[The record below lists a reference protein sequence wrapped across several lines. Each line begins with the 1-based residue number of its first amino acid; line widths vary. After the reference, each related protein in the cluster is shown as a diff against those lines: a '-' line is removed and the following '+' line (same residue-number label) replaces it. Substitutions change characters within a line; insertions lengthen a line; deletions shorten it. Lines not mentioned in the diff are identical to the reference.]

1 MTTIK
6 CAIYARYSSENQKE
20 TSIDDQ
26 IRKCREFASSK
37 SWEILEDYIYSDK
50 AISGSS
56 IAPRES
62 FNKLRDIALSEDSP
76 FSYILVDDT
85 SRVARNTREALQVF
99 EELTFNNIYVYYVSQ
114 GIDTQKETAS
124 EMITLHGMVDSL
136 YIRELAKKTHRGIE
150 GRVLNGFSGGGR
162 RYGYRSEP
170 VYSGKKD
177 RYGNLEPDGYIL
189 KIYEQEAEVVLR
201 IFKMFGEL
209 HYSAI
214 KIINI
219 LNNELKEK
227 GVPLPQKG
235 SYWSVSTV
243 LGSKKNH
250 KGILNNS
257 IYIGKYSWNKTMSK
271 QNPTSGKKKIIA
283 RDENEWKVIDM
294 PKLRIVSD
302 ESWEKVKK
310 RQKEINRVSGG
321 KYTKGKALYSENLLV
336 GLAKCECG
344 GNMVITSG
352 GKWAKYGCSNNWNKG
367 NSVCNNK
374 FKVDKEVLE
383 QNVLHMLEK
392 ELSNPSLI
400 NEIIKKINVNKEDV
414 LSKKSAIE
422 KLLNEVNTE
431 ISNILKAIKA
441 GCVSETTAEALAD
454 SEQRKKELNRQM
466 IILKEFVP
474 IETQITNEQVQIFFK
489 DGIYKII
496 NTIDKKESKELL
508 KSLIKGIKIF
518 TKDEGVKA
526 DIEVDIIQLSDYIS
540 KII

>member
-6 CAIYARYSSENQKE
+6 CAVYARYSSENQKE

-209 HYSAI
+209 HYSA
-214 KIINI
+214 
-219 LNNELKEK
+219 
-227 GVPLPQKG
+227 
-235 SYWSVSTV
+235 
-243 LGSKKNH
+243 
-250 KGILNNS
+250 
-257 IYIGKYSWNKTMSK
+257 
-271 QNPTSGKKKIIA
+271 
-283 RDENEWKVIDM
+283 R
-294 PKLRIVSD
+294 
-302 ESWEKVKK
+302 
-310 RQKEINRVSGG
+310 
-321 KYTKGKALYSENLLV
+321 
-336 GLAKCECG
+336 
-344 GNMVITSG
+344 
-352 GKWAKYGCSNNWNKG
+352 
-367 NSVCNNK
+367 
-374 FKVDKEVLE
+374 
-383 QNVLHMLEK
+383 
-392 ELSNPSLI
+392 
-400 NEIIKKINVNKEDV
+400 
-414 LSKKSAIE
+414 
-422 KLLNEVNTE
+422 
-431 ISNILKAIKA
+431 
-441 GCVSETTAEALAD
+441 
-454 SEQRKKELNRQM
+454 
-466 IILKEFVP
+466 
-474 IETQITNEQVQIFFK
+474 
-489 DGIYKII
+489 
-496 NTIDKKESKELL
+496 
-508 KSLIKGIKIF
+508 
-518 TKDEGVKA
+518 
-526 DIEVDIIQLSDYIS
+526 
-540 KII
+540 